1 MALATGGFSTYGA
14 AGNREDLTDVIY
26 DISPIDTPFMTA
38 AGRGK
43 ATAVLHE
50 WQTDA
55 LASTDTTNAFLEG
68 GEFAGTASTATT
80 RVQNYCQI
88 SGKEIVITGTQE
100 VVDKAGRGSELS
112 YQVAKHGKELKRDME
127 AILTNV
133 QGQNA
138 GGTTQARKTRAL
150 GSWISTNDSRQTS
163 GTTGLAAASATQ
175 APTDG
180 TQRAFLESYLTTVLQ
195 SCYTSGGEPSQL
207 MVGPYNKTVV
217 SGFTGRS
224 SSQQIVNEDTIL
236 GAAHLYASDFG
247 DIRIV
252 PNRFQRERDAWLIDP
267 KHVKVAYLRPFFT
280 KKIGTTGDSEKRLMI
295 AEYCLEMCNEAAH
308 GGIVDLTAS

>member
-1 MALATGGFSTYGA
+1 MALATNGFTTYDA
-14 AGNREDLTDVIY
+14 VGNREDLTDIIY

-43 ATAVLHE
+43 AKAVLHE
-50 WQTDA
+50 WQTDS

-88 SGKEIVITGTQE
+88 SGKEITITGTQE

-133 QGQNA
+133 QGQNS

-163 GTTGLAAASATQ
+163 GTTGLASTGATQ
-175 APTDG
+175 TPTDG

-195 SCYTSGGEPSQL
+195 SCYTNGGEPSQL

-308 GGIVDLTAS
+308 GVIADLTTS